1 MSRILR
7 IAAVAG
13 VLASLSIATGARA
26 QQSPN
31 TSVGD
36 FYKGKNIDLYIG
48 LSAGGGYD
56 LYARITAKHMEKHI
70 PGNPSIVPKQM
81 VGAGG
86 QKAAAYVYEVAPQD
100 GTALV
105 AAPQEIALDQ
115 TLGTLAVN
123 FDATKANWIGNPS
136 VDNNVIV
143 LWHTSGV
150 KTVEDAKK
158 KEYVIAATAANG
170 ASAQYPQVLNSLVGT
185 KFKII
190 AGYPG
195 GRDMDLAMERGEVH
209 GRGSNAWASYKAT
222 QPDWL
227 RDGKINLLAQI
238 GLAKDP
244 DIPADVPLL
253 MDLGTNA
260 EDRAALKLL
269 SGVAAVGRPLVAG
282 PGVPPE
288 RVAALRRAFDLTVK
302 DPAYI
307 AELQK
312 INLPLNAMGGEEL
325 QKVVTDMVNT
335 PRPIVERLIKA
346 IEGRDVKELPKDD
359 ATKGGAK

>member
-7 IAAVAG
+7 NAAVAG
-13 VLASLSIATGARA
+13 LLASVLIATGASA
-26 QQSPN
+26 QQS
-31 TSVGD
+31 VAD

-86 QKAAAYVYEVAPQD
+86 QKAAAFVYEVAPQD

-115 TLGTLAVN
+115 ALGTLAIN

-150 KTVEDAKK
+150 KTIEDAKK

-227 RDGKINLLAQI
+227 KDGKINLLAQI

-244 DIPADVPLL
+244 ELPNVPLL
-253 MDLGTNA
+253 MDLGTTP

-269 SGVAAVGRPLVAG
+269 SGVAAVGRPLVMG
-282 PGVPPE
+282 PAVPPE

-325 QKVVTDMVNT
+325 QKIVTDMVNT
-335 PRPIVERLIKA
+335 PKPIVERLIKA
-346 IEGRDVKELPKDD
+346 IEGRDVKELAKDD

>member
-1 MSRILR
+1 MSKILR
-7 IAAVAG
+7 SAAAG
-13 VLASLSIATGARA
+13 VLASVLIATGASA
-26 QQSPN
+26 QQS
-31 TSVGD
+31 VAD
-36 FYKGKNIDLYIG
+36 FYKGKTIDLYIG

-70 PGNPSIVPKQM
+70 PGNPTIVPKQM
-81 VGAGG
+81 TGAGG
-86 QKAAAYVYEVAPQD
+86 QKAAAYVYEVAPKD
-100 GTALV
+100 GTALG

-115 TLGTLAVN
+115 ALGTLGIK

-136 VDNNVIV
+136 IDNNVV
-143 LWHTSGV
+143 VMWHTSGV
-150 KTVEDAKK
+150 KTIEDAKK

-170 ASAQYPQVLNSLVGT
+170 ASAQYPQVLNTLLGT

-227 RDGKINLLAQI
+227 REGKINLIAQI

-244 DIPADVPLL
+244 EIPNVPLL

-269 SGVAAVGRPLVAG
+269 SGVAAVGRPLFTS

-312 INLPLNAMGGEEL
+312 INLSLNPMGGEDL

-335 PRPIVERLIKA
+335 PKPIVDRLIKA
-346 IEGRDVKELPKDD
+346 IEGRDVSTLAKEGNAK
-359 ATKGGAK
+359 KGPVK

>member
-7 IAAVAG
+7 NAAVAG
-13 VLASLSIATGARA
+13 LLASVLTATGAAA
-26 QQSPN
+26 QQS
-31 TSVGD
+31 VAD

-86 QKAAAYVYEVAPQD
+86 QKAAAFVYEVAPKD
-100 GTALV
+100 GTAMV

-115 TLGTLAVN
+115 ALGTLTIN

-150 KTVEDAKK
+150 KTIEDAKK

-227 RDGKINLLAQI
+227 KDGKINLLAQI
-238 GLAKDP
+238 GLAKDKEMP
-244 DIPADVPLL
+244 NVPLL

-269 SGVAAVGRPLVAG
+269 SGVAAVGRPLVMG

-335 PRPIVERLIKA
+335 PKPIVERLKKA
-346 IEGRDVKELPKDD
+346 IEGRDVKELAKD
-359 ATKGGAK
+359 AAKGGAK

>member
-1 MSRILR
+1 MIRMMR
-7 IAAVAG
+7 ATAIACALALSAAG
-13 VLASLSIATGARA
+13 GPALA
-26 QQSPN
+26 QQSPS

-36 FYKGKNIDLYIG
+36 FYKGKTIDLYIG

-56 LYARITAKHMEKHI
+56 LYARTTAKHMEKHI

-81 VGAGG
+81 LGAGG
-86 QKAAAYVYEVAPQD
+86 QKAAAFVYEVAPKD
-100 GTALV
+100 GTAI
-105 AAPQEIALDQ
+105 AAGPQEIALDQ
-115 TLGTLAVN
+115 ALGTLPIK
-123 FDATKANWIGNPS
+123 FDATKVHWIGNPS
-136 VDNNVIV
+136 IDNNVVV

-150 KTVEDAKK
+150 KTIEDAKK
-158 KEYVIAATAANG
+158 KEFVIAATAPNG
-170 ASAQYPQVLNSLVGT
+170 ASAQYPQVLNTLVGT

-227 RDGKINLLAQI
+227 KDGKINLIAQI
-238 GLAKDP
+238 GLTKEAELP
-244 DIPADVPLL
+244 NVPLL
-253 MDLGTNA
+253 MDLGATA

-269 SGVAAVGRPLVAG
+269 STVTAVGRPLFTS
-282 PGVPPE
+282 PGTPPD

-307 AELQK
+307 ADLQK
-312 INLPLNAMGGEEL
+312 INLALNPMSGAEL
-325 QKVVTDMVNT
+325 QKVVEDTVNT
-335 PRPIVERLIKA
+335 PKPIVERLIKA
-346 IEGRDVKELPKDD
+346 IEGRDVKELPKDAD
-359 ATKGGAK
+359 KGAQK

>member
-1 MSRILR
+1 MSIHFRA
-7 IAAVAG
+7 IAAACAIAVSLAAG
-13 VLASLSIATGARA
+13 DARA
-26 QQSPN
+26 QS
-31 TSVGD
+31 SVAD
-36 FYKGKNIDLYIG
+36 FYKGKSIDLYIG

-56 LYARITAKHMEKHI
+56 LFARITAKYMEKHI
-70 PGNPSIVPKQM
+70 PGNPNIVPKQM

-86 QKAAAYVYEVAPQD
+86 QKAAAYVYEVAPKD
-100 GTALV
+100 GTAMV

-115 TLGTLAVN
+115 ALGTLPIK

-136 VDNNVIV
+136 IDNNVIV
-143 LWHTSGV
+143 MWHTSGV
-150 KTVEDAKK
+150 KTIEDAKK

-227 RDGKINLLAQI
+227 KDGKINLIAQI
-238 GLAKDP
+238 GLTKDRELP
-244 DIPADVPLL
+244 DVPLL
-253 MDLGTNA
+253 MDLGPTP

-269 SGVAAVGRPLVAG
+269 SSVAAVGRPLVMG
-282 PGVPPE
+282 PGVPAD

-312 INLPLNAMGGEEL
+312 INLPLNPMGGEEL
-325 QKVVTDMVNT
+325 QQVVTDMVNT
-335 PRPIVERLIKA
+335 PKPIVERLIKA
-346 IEGRDVKELPKDD
+346 IEGRDVQELPKAEDK
-359 ATKGGAK
+359 ATK